1 MPSDLPF
8 MKLWVGDL
16 FGDPIVRAMDESEF
30 GLYVLALCFAWQEG
44 EIPADEVQRAK
55 SLGVTRQ
62 RLRKLW
68 PAIESK
74 WESNGNGGLVNPRQE
89 RERGE
94 ALESHQRRVD
104 AGRKGG
110 KAKRSA

>member
-1 MPSDLPF
+1 MAGDLPF

-16 FGDPIVRAMDESEF
+16 FADPIVRAMDEAEF
-30 GLYVLALCFAWQEG
+30 GLYMLALCFAWQEG
-44 EIPADEVQRAK
+44 AIPADEARRAK
-55 SLGVTRQ
+55 ALGVTKT

-68 PAIESK
+68 PALESK

-89 RERGE
+89 RERTE
-94 ALESHQRRVD
+94 AAESHLARVE

-110 KAKRSA
+110 RAKRNA